1 MAWYSRVAHQLA
13 TQQLRR
19 TVCPSLSREM
29 LRCKGKKFFSRKASS
44 DNKNNSN
51 NEKGKVVGSTSTNG
65 DKKATKAL
73 IESETKCQ
81 CCDKENVEAVEV
93 ATAKRRI
100 EMAAKVLQMAEQAL
114 PPIEKKGLNP
124 P

>member
-1 MAWYSRVAHQLA
+1 
-13 TQQLRR
+13 
-19 TVCPSLSREM
+19 M

-73 IESETKCQ
+73 KGSGQEAPKQIESETKCQ

-100 EMAAKVLQMAEQAL
+100 EMAAKVLLMAEQAL